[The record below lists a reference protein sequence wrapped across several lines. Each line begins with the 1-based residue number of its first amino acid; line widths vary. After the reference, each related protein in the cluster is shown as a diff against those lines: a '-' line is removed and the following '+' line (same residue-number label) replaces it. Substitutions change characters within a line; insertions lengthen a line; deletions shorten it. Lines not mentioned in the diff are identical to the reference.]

1 MVGAALAL
9 GVLDSAAAQTHAH
22 ARYGGTLVVG
32 ISGFPD
38 TLDPTLSRTLQAN
51 EVYKTFCEQLYD
63 YDARS
68 RIVPQLAAALPIIS
82 KDKLTYTIP
91 LRQGIEFNDGT
102 PLNAQAVVTT
112 LQRDLTLPGSTRTG
126 ELSSVASVTASGPS
140 TVVIHLTTPFTPLTA
155 TLALPV
161 GAVLSPTQLARLGD
175 DFATDPVCV
184 GPFMFDHQTVGDNVT
199 VIKSPYYYDQAAVH
213 LDKIVFKAL
222 PDAAAAT
229 GALQAGDIQVL
240 DPILPTSLSSLQQ
253 STGLRLLHANGL
265 GWRGHHHQ
273 PRQQERYRQPALH
286 EPRHA
291 PRSERHA
298 AAGIRGGDRPKRD
311 EQGRLRRHHPDGL
324 HAHVAR

>member
-1 MVGAALAL
+1 VVGAALAL
-9 GVLDSAAAQTHAH
+9 GALDSAAAQMHSH

-265 GWRGHHHQ
+265 GWRGIIINLGNRNGIGNL
-273 PRQQERYRQPALH
+273 PYTNLGTPLAASAMLRQAFEEA
-286 EPRHA
+286 
-291 PRSERHA
+291 
-298 AAGIRGGDRPKRD
+298 IDRNGVSPV
-311 EQGRLRRHHPDGL
+311 RRTVVSIVL
-324 HAHVAR
+324 S